1 MDGVLLDSIGVIRDD
16 MKNRYKGIT
25 EDDFKAIFLENFW
38 EGIKK
43 FKETAHIKY
52 DIDKKTGKYP
62 VRNNDIPLF
71 HGAKE
76 MLESLSEKYKLV
88 INSSEYHENI
98 IKRLERN
105 NVLHIFDF
113 IGGKEVSENK
123 IEKFGIILERFGVSS
138 EEVIFI
144 TDTIGDISES
154 DKAGIESIAV
164 TWGVH
169 SREDFKK
176 QSFSAMVLV
185 LDDLADITRLL
196 GESSGPDKGSEFHVE
211 FPAMS

>member
-1 MDGVLLDSIGVIRDD
+1 
-16 MKNRYKGIT
+16 
-25 EDDFKAIFLENFW
+25 
-38 EGIKK
+38 
-43 FKETAHIKY
+43 
-52 DIDKKTGKYP
+52 
-62 VRNNDIPLF
+62 
-71 HGAKE
+71 

-113 IGGKEVSENK
+113 IGVKGVSENK
-123 IEKFGIILERFGVSS
+123 MEMLGIFLERFGVSS

-176 QSFSAMVLV
+176 
-185 LDDLADITRLL
+185 
-196 GESSGPDKGSEFHVE
+196 
-211 FPAMS
+211 